1 MRDVGLF
8 FSWRFLWR
16 RYDVLRSPAS
26 VKMAA
31 KESLEMGKETVR
43 HSAESA
49 ARATEEALERTTEK
63 VKRKVS
69 LSPSPSARRRDGDL

>member
-1 MRDVGLF
+1 V
-8 FSWRFLWR
+8 RFLWP

-26 VKMAA
+26 VKTAA
-31 KESLEMGKETVR
+31 KESLVMGKETVK

-69 LSPSPSARRRDGDL
+69 HSLSRSPSARRRDGDL

>member
-1 MRDVGLF
+1 MLRDVRVF
-8 FSWRFLWR
+8 FSRRFFCGP

-26 VKMAA
+26 VKAAA
-31 KESLEMGKETVR
+31 KESLEMGKEAVK

-63 VKRKVS
+63 VKSKV
-69 LSPSPSARRRDGDL
+69 SPSARRRDGDL